1 MEKDYNTINGLV
13 SLRETEINCRMHIN
27 SELEIVFVH
36 SGKLTVHLGSGRSVI
51 LLENQATVILP
62 YRLHGF
68 ETHDNASV
76 TVYMFSNQLSYSFFC
91 SYHNKRV
98 KNDIC
103 ILDDATL
110 RYIKA
115 ATDGIRN
122 ETANIYLVKSLLY
135 TFFSCYV
142 QDNVF
147 TEMSGDEV
155 LVNRIIEYIYSCIDG
170 EITSDEIAKEFR
182 INHSQI
188 NDVFLD
194 YVGLK
199 FKDFVNSIRIERAIN
214 LLNNKNMN
222 ITEIAYSC
230 GFESIRTFNR
240 IFMKHTGYTPSEFRR
255 K

>member
-1 MEKDYNTINGLV
+1 MEKGYNAINSLV

-27 SELEIVFVH
+27 SELEVVFVR
-36 SGKLTVHLGSGRSVI
+36 SGRLTVHLGSGRSVT
-51 LLENQATVILP
+51 LSENQATIILP

-91 SYHNKRV
+91 SYHNKSV
-98 KNDIC
+98 KSDVFMP
-103 ILDDATL
+103 DAATL
-110 RYIKA
+110 GYIET
-115 ATDGIRN
+115 ATNGIRD
-122 ETANIYLVKSLLY
+122 ETANIYLAKSLLY
-135 TFFSCYV
+135 AFFSCYL

-155 LVNRIIEYIYSCIDG
+155 LVNRIIEYVYSCIDR
-170 EITSDEIAKEFR
+170 EITSDEIAKEFN
-182 INHSQI
+182 INQSEV
-188 NDVFLD
+188 NAVFSD

-199 FKDFVNSIRIERAIN
+199 FKDFISNIRIEMAIN
-214 LLNNKNMN
+214 LLGNKSLN

-240 IFMKHTGYTPSEFRR
+240 IFMKITGCTPTEFRR